1 MTMILINMVIVI
13 LCSMFIGVELA
24 AWTVETSVR
33 VVDACWTSLCIVII
47 FTRVIDEVRI
57 NDERQ

>member
-33 VVDACWTSLCIVII
+33 VVAEGVIECS
-47 FTRVIDEVRI
+47 D
-57 NDERQ
+57 